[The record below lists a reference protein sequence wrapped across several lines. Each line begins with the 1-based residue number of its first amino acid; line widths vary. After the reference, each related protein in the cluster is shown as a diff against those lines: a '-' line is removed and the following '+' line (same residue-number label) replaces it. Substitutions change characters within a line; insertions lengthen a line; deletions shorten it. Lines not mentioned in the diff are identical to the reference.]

1 MHRTRIAYRALIFAV
16 IVAALLIPFG
26 VQSNGK
32 HKMRTIPPLFETI
45 QLDRMAESACT
56 PPLGG
61 WDYRGIKLNAPTK
74 VIISEEFVLPLCGAW
89 KFSEKFVN
97 KFKDIDNEIVIVVT
111 DMKTFKSYSS
121 NLRKPGWQYP
131 EIGKSIGTNEELE
144 TNTTGGWFNIDVYD
158 YIQNLPQKPAKYL
171 IYALVGDVKSN
182 VVEVEIEI
190 EKGAKPGPR
199 SPRPM

>member
-1 MHRTRIAYRALIFAV
+1 MHRTRIVHGALVCTAIAV
-16 IVAALLIPFG
+16 AFLIPFG
-26 VQSNGK
+26 AQSNGRHTMK
-32 HKMRTIPPLFETI
+32 TIPPLFETI
-45 QLDRMAESACT
+45 QLGRMEESACT

-74 VIISEEFVLPLCGAW
+74 NIIREEFVLPLCGSW
-89 KFSEKFVN
+89 QFSDKFIN
-97 KFKDIDNEIVIVVT
+97 KFKNIHTEIVIVVT
-111 DMKTFKSYSS
+111 DMKTFKSYSG
-121 NLRKPGWQYP
+121 NLRTPGFEYK
-131 EIGKSIGTNEELE
+131 ENRKAVGTDEELE
-144 TNTTGGWFNIDVYD
+144 ENTAASWFNIDIYD
-158 YIQNLPQKPAKYL
+158 YVRDLPQKPGKYL

>member
-1 MHRTRIAYRALIFAV
+1 
-16 IVAALLIPFG
+16 
-26 VQSNGK
+26 
-32 HKMRTIPPLFETI
+32 MRTIPPLFETI
-45 QLDRMAESACT
+45 QLDRTGESPCS
-56 PPLGG
+56 PELGG

-89 KFSEKFVN
+89 KFSKKFLN
-97 KFKDIDNEIVIVVT
+97 KFKNTFSAVAIVVT

-121 NLRKPGWQYP
+121 NLQRPGLQYP
-131 EIGKSIGTNEELE
+131 EIGKAVGTDEELE
-144 TNTTGGWFNIDVYD
+144 INTSSVSFNIDIYD
-158 YIQNLPQKPAKYL
+158 YVRDLPQKPGKYL

>member
-1 MHRTRIAYRALIFAV
+1 M
-16 IVAALLIPFG
+16 
-26 VQSNGK
+26 K
-32 HKMRTIPPLFETI
+32 TIPPLFESTLG
-45 QLDRMAESACT
+45 QVGESACS

-89 KFSEKFVN
+89 KFSHKFLN
-97 KFKDIDNEIVIVVT
+97 KFMNTYSAVVIVVT
-111 DMKTFKSYSS
+111 DMKTFKSYSG
-121 NLRKPGWQYP
+121 NLQEPWMQY
-131 EIGKSIGTNEELE
+131 EDAGKAVGTDEELE
-144 TNTTGGWFNIDVYD
+144 TNTTASRFNIDVYD
-158 YIQNLPQKPAKYL
+158 YIQGLPQKPGKYL

-182 VVEVEIEI
+182 VVEVEVEI